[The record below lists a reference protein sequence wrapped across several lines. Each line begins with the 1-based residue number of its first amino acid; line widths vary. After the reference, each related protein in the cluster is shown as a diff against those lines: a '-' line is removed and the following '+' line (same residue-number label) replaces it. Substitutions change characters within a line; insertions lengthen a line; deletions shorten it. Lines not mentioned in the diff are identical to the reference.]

1 MPNRGRN
8 ELAGTVPSSTSN
20 CRVLISTDSDAL
32 TQLDTPGADATNQLS
47 AGLRGERTPDEATT
61 GPHLKWWPGRCDVE
75 RDQVCPI
82 GSSAPCLPCPAGS
95 SAP

>member
-32 TQLDTPGADATNQLS
+32 TQLDTPRAAPSID
-47 AGLRGERTPDEATT
+47 GLLVFKPLQRAF
-61 GPHLKWWPGRCDVE
+61 
-75 RDQVCPI
+75 
-82 GSSAPCLPCPAGS
+82 
-95 SAP
+95 